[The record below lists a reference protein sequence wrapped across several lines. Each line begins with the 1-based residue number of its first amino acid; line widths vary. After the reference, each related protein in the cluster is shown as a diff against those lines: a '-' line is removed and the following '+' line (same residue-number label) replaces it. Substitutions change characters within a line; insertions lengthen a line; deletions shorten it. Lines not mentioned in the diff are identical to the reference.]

1 LDSVSLKYCF
11 YCRIPIDLILQK
23 ETIMENIKEK
33 IRTIP
38 HFPKQG
44 IMFRDITTL
53 LKDAGGLK
61 ETIDALVKRYQE
73 TPIDLVAGIES
84 RGFILA
90 GAIAYLLGK
99 GFVPIRKPGKL
110 PAETYRVEY
119 ELEYGKDAIE
129 MHKDAIKKGA
139 NVLMVDDL
147 LATGGTM
154 KAACEMVEKA
164 GGKVVECA
172 FVVNLPDLTGREKL
186 KDYKVFALV
195 EFEGE

>member
-1 LDSVSLKYCF
+1 
-11 YCRIPIDLILQK
+11 
-23 ETIMENIKEK
+23 MENIREK

-38 HFPKQG
+38 NFPKKG

-61 ETIDALVKRYQE
+61 ETIDTFLKRYQE
-73 TPIDLVAGIES
+73 TSIDLVVGIEA
-84 RGFILA
+84 RGFIIA
-90 GAIAYLLGK
+90 GAIAYSMGK

-129 MHKDAIKKGA
+129 MHKDAIEKGA
-139 NVLMVDDL
+139 QVLMVDDL

-154 KAACEMVEKA
+154 RAACEMIEKA

-172 FVVNLPDLTGREKL
+172 FIVELPDLKGKEKL
-186 KDYKVFALV
+186 KNYKVFTLV

>member
-1 LDSVSLKYCF
+1 M
-11 YCRIPIDLILQK
+11 
-23 ETIMENIKEK
+23 MESIKKK

-38 HFPKQG
+38 HFPKKG

-53 LKDAGGLK
+53 LKDAGAFK
-61 ETIDALVKRYQE
+61 ETIDALVKRYRN

-90 GAIAYLLGK
+90 GAMAYLLGK

-129 MHKDAIKKGA
+129 MHKDAVAKGA
-139 NVLMVDDL
+139 HVLMVDDL

-154 KAACEMVEKA
+154 KAACEMIEKA

-172 FVVNLPDLTGREKL
+172 FVVVLPDLMGKEKL
-186 KDYKVFALV
+186 NKYTVFNLV

>member
-1 LDSVSLKYCF
+1 MDK
-11 YCRIPIDLILQK
+11 
-23 ETIMENIKEK
+23 IKEK

-38 HFPKQG
+38 HFPKEG

-53 LKDAGGLK
+53 LKDADGFK
-61 ETIDALVKRYQE
+61 ETIDAMVTRYRS
-73 TPIDLVAGIES
+73 TPVDVVVGIES

-110 PAETYRVEY
+110 PSESYRVEY
-119 ELEYGKDAIE
+119 ELEYGKDTIE
-129 MHKDAIKKGA
+129 MHKDAIVKGA
-139 NVLMVDDL
+139 HVLMIDDL

-154 KAACEMVEKA
+154 KAACEMIEKA

-172 FVVNLPDLTGREKL
+172 FIVDLPDLKGREKL
-186 KDYKVFALV
+186 KDYKVFSLV

>member
-1 LDSVSLKYCF
+1 MK
-11 YCRIPIDLILQK
+11 
-23 ETIMENIKEK
+23 NIREK
-33 IRTIP
+33 IRTIID
-38 HFPKQG
+38 FPKKG

-61 ETIDALVKRYQE
+61 ETIDFFLKRYKDM
-73 TPIDLVAGIES
+73 PIDLVAGIES
-84 RGFILA
+84 RGFIIA
-90 GAIAYLLGK
+90 GAIAYSMGK

-129 MHKDAIKKGA
+129 MHKDAIEKGA
-139 NVLMVDDL
+139 HVLMVDDL

-154 KAACEMVEKA
+154 RAACEMIEKA

-172 FVVNLPDLTGREKL
+172 FIVELPDLKGKEKL
-186 KDYKVFALV
+186 KNYNIFTLV